1 MLFFLLLASDFHQG
15 PELPVSPLSA
25 MPAGR
30 GPAVPPVGK
39 GLGGSGRPLPVA
51 SGFHSAGSPASR
63 KRVAGREPRPVPG
76 KKAMLGYRGYHSHV
90 PPILSPPFRPAPP
103 WGGRGLKARRRQ
115 PSEVTDATP
124 KAPASEWPPG
134 RRRRVPRRSRR
145 PHAPA
150 LPGRRGR
157 GGGQS
162 ARGTRGEEGGC
173 SWAS

>member
-63 KRVAGREPRPVPG
+63 KRVAGREPRP
-76 KKAMLGYRGYHSHV
+76 S
-90 PPILSPPFRPAPP
+90 
-103 WGGRGLKARRRQ
+103 
-115 PSEVTDATP
+115 
-124 KAPASEWPPG
+124 
-134 RRRRVPRRSRR
+134 RSRAKLQR
-145 PHAPA
+145 CLLLEVLPDPRERVWAPT
-150 LPGRRGR
+150 R
-157 GGGQS
+157 GGAAASGCRALGSRSSPGGPEGALGMRLFGLPKIPRLCAALS
-162 ARGTRGEEGGC
+162 A
-173 SWAS
+173 